1 MKQRN
6 LLRISVC
13 SCALIFFLITALA
26 ESINPVVNGTSS
38 DMWGTSDA
46 KTNLA
51 RGEWLKNSRFA
62 MFIHWGLYSQLGDRW
77 NGQTYYGISEW
88 LMNRAQ
94 IPVLQ
99 YQQTAAQFN
108 PTNFNA
114 REWVQLAKDAGMT
127 HIMITAK
134 HHEGFAMFDSAVTP
148 YNIVDATPF
157 KRDPL
162 KELSEACREGNV
174 RLGFYYSQTVDW
186 HERDAVGNTWDWPAD
201 NHDFEHYLNSK
212 AVPQIKE
219 LLQGYGPLAGIWFD
233 TPGPIT
239 TSESKMLVNLV
250 HQLQPQCLVNSRIGN
265 GLGDYDTLGDQE
277 IPPLPRPGL
286 WETPDTI
293 NDTWG
298 YAWYDQ
304 DWKSPSEI
312 AERLVSV
319 ISRGGTYMLNVGP
332 DGTGRIPEQ
341 SARILREVG
350 LWVHAHENAIEGTDP
365 TPFGPL
371 AWGECTV
378 RGDTLYLFVFDWPAD
393 GRLIVPGLKTK
404 IKNARL
410 EGGRKLPIKSDMD
423 AVEITLPAQRPDVLI
438 PVVTVELAGVPVANR
453 EHYVLNG
460 YYNELK
466 TGEARLSA
474 CNINGVD
481 WMEKFGDW
489 KHAECLGG
497 WSGAESSATWEFH
510 TVEPGT
516 FYLEVEYT
524 CPAEDDYSGWRVRCG
539 DTDVTFPLIDT
550 GERSKRKAFNSAL
563 PRFRTY
569 RVGMIDF
576 SKAGAQRLVLNPT
589 GMDGKDIRV
598 SALKLVPVDGLSGR

>member
-1 MKQRN
+1 MKLHN
-6 LLRISVC
+6 LLGISIYP
-13 SCALIFFLITALA
+13 ALLVSFLVTASA
-26 ESINPVVNGTSS
+26 ENIKPALDGTSA
-38 DMWGTSDA
+38 DMWGAGDV
-46 KTNLA
+46 KTNLV
-51 RGEWLKNSRFA
+51 RGAWLKNSRFA
-62 MFIHWGLYSQLGDRW
+62 MFIHWGLYSQLGGRW
-77 NGQTYYGISEW
+77 NGRTYYGISEW
-88 LMNRAQ
+88 LMNRAR
-94 IPVLQ
+94 IPVSE
-99 YQQTAAQFN
+99 YEQTAAQFN

-127 HIMITAK
+127 RIMITAK
-134 HHEGFAMFDSAVTP
+134 HHEGFAMFKSAVSP

-162 KELSEACREGNV
+162 KELSEACRAEGM
-174 RLGFYYSQTVDW
+174 RLGFYYSQTIDW

-201 NHDFEHYLNSK
+201 GRDFELYFNTK

-239 TSESKMLVNLV
+239 PDESKMLVDLV
-250 HQLQPQCLVNSRIGN
+250 HKLQPQCLVNSRIGN

-286 WETPDTI
+286 WETPDTL

-298 YAWYDQ
+298 YAWYDH
-304 DWKSPSEI
+304 DWKSPREI
-312 AERLVSV
+312 AELLVSV
-319 ISRGGTYMLNVGP
+319 VSRGGTYLLNVGP

-341 SARILREVG
+341 AARILREVG
-350 LWVHAHENAIEGTDP
+350 RWVHAHENAIEGADP

-371 AWGECTV
+371 AWGECTAH
-378 RGDTLYLFVFDWPAD
+378 GDTLFLHVFDWPAD

-404 IKNARL
+404 IKSARL
-410 EGGRKLPIKSDMD
+410 EGGRKLPIKSN
-423 AVEITLPAQRPDVLI
+423 AEVVEITLPARRPDVLI
-438 PVVTVELAGVPVANR
+438 PVVTVELAGAPEASR
-453 EHYVLNG
+453 QHYVLNG
-460 YYNELK
+460 CLNELNS
-466 TGEARLSA
+466 GEAHPSG
-474 CNINGVD
+474 CTINEVD

-497 WSGAESSATWEFH
+497 WSGAASSATWEFR

-516 FYLEVEYT
+516 FYLDVEYT
-524 CPAEDDYSGWRVRCG
+524 CPAEDDYAEWRVRCG

-550 GERSKRKAFNSAL
+550 GERATRKAFDCAL

-576 SKAGAQRLVLNPT
+576 PKAGIQRLVLNPT
-589 GMDGKDIRV
+589 GLAGKGIRI
-598 SALKLVPVDGLSGR
+598 SALTLVPVEGLPSQ